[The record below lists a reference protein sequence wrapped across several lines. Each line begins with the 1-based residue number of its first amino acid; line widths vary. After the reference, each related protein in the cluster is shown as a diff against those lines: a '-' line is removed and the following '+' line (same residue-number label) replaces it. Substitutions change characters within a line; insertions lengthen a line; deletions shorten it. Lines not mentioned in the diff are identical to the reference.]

1 MRLCA
6 LACAVGLAVAPAVAE
21 TATAQTGVAPTAS
34 AQSAVAQSVVARAA
48 AARTSVSVTY
58 LREVQPPKAVLSN
71 LDPVPADLGLAG
83 ARLGLADNATTGR
96 FLGQDYS
103 LAEVEVPEGGDVV
116 AAARTALAESPF
128 LVLDAADATILA
140 VADLPEA
147 KGALI
152 FDVASASDTLREAD
166 CRPNV
171 LHTAPTRSMRADALM
186 QVLQT
191 RRWTDLAM
199 IAGTYPDDVD
209 FAQAIRAS
217 AEKFNLS
224 LEGEKTWAF
233 DADMRRSAA
242 QELPVF
248 LQDLPDHDILIV
260 ADETDDFA
268 RYVAYNGWTPRP
280 VAGSEGLTP
289 VGWSGSME
297 QWGAAQLQV
306 RFEDGAAREMA
317 PKDYA
322 AWAALRS
329 IGEAV
334 TRTEGADPAALRAY
348 MLSDAFALDGFKGRP
363 LSYRAW
369 NGQLRQPIAV
379 TAPRAVVVMAPL
391 TASCI
396 RSANWTPLGRDEPE
410 TACTAFRD

>member
-6 LACAVGLAVAPAVAE
+6 LASAIAFCALPALAGTAV
-21 TATAQTGVAPTAS
+21 P
-34 AQSAVAQSVVARAA
+34 
-48 AARTSVSVTY
+48 VTY
-58 LREVQPPKAVLSN
+58 LREAAPPRVVLSN
-71 LDPVPADLGLAG
+71 LDPVPEDLGLAG
-83 ARLGLADNATTGR
+83 ARLGIADNATTGR
-96 FLGQDYS
+96 FLGQDYTLS
-103 LAEVEVPEGGDVV
+103 EVTVPEGGDVL
-116 AAARTALAESPF
+116 AAARAALAASPF
-128 LVLDAADATILA
+128 LVLDAPDATILA

-147 KGALI
+147 QGALI
-152 FDVASASDTLREAD
+152 FDVASGSDALREAD
-166 CRPNV
+166 CRANV
-171 LHTAPTRSMRADALM
+171 LHTAPTRSMRSDALM
-186 QVLQT
+186 QFLQS

-199 IAGTYPDDVD
+199 IAGTYDDDVD
-209 FAQAIRAS
+209 YAEALRAS
-217 AEKFNLS
+217 AEKFNLR
-224 LEGEKTWAF
+224 LRGEKTWAF

-242 QELPVF
+242 QELPIF
-248 LQDLPDHDILIV
+248 LQDLPDHDILLV

-289 VGWSGSME
+289 VGWSPVME
-297 QWGAAQLQV
+297 QWGAAQLQQ
-306 RFEDGAAREMA
+306 RFEGQSARSMA

-322 AWAALRS
+322 AWVAVRS

-334 TRTEGADPAALRAY
+334 TRTKGADPAALRAY

-363 LSYRAW
+363 LSYRSW

-391 TASCI
+391 DGFLHPASELD
-396 RSANWTPLGRDEPE
+396 TLGRDEPE

>member
-6 LACAVGLAVAPAVAE
+6 LASAIACCALPALAGTAV
-21 TATAQTGVAPTAS
+21 P
-34 AQSAVAQSVVARAA
+34 
-48 AARTSVSVTY
+48 VTY
-58 LREVQPPKAVLSN
+58 LREVAPPRAVLSN
-71 LDPVPADLGLAG
+71 LDPVPEDLGLAG
-83 ARLGLADNATTGR
+83 ARLGIADNATTGR
-96 FLGQDYS
+96 FLGQDYTLS
-103 LAEVEVPEGGDVV
+103 EVAVPEGGDVL
-116 AAARTALAESPF
+116 AAARAALAASPF
-128 LVLDAADATILA
+128 LVLDAPDATILA

-147 KGALI
+147 QGALI
-152 FDVASASDTLREAD
+152 FDIASGSDALREAD
-166 CRPNV
+166 CRANV
-171 LHTAPTRSMRADALM
+171 LHTAPTRSMRSDALM
-186 QVLQT
+186 QFLQS

-199 IAGTYPDDVD
+199 IAGTYDDDVD
-209 FAQAIRAS
+209 YAEALRAS
-217 AEKFNLS
+217 AEKFNLR
-224 LEGEKTWAF
+224 LRGEKTWAF

-242 QELPVF
+242 QELPIF
-248 LQDLPDHDILIV
+248 LQDLPDHDILLV

-289 VGWSGSME
+289 VGWSPVME
-297 QWGAAQLQV
+297 QWGAAQLQE
-306 RFEDGAAREMA
+306 RFEDGSARDMA

-322 AWAALRS
+322 AWVAVRS

-334 TRTEGADPAALRAY
+334 TRTNGADPAALRAY

-363 LSYRAW
+363 LSYRSW

-391 TASCI
+391 DGFLHPVSELDT
-396 RSANWTPLGRDEPE
+396 LGRDEPE

>member
-6 LACAVGLAVAPAVAE
+6 LASAIACCALPALAGTAV
-21 TATAQTGVAPTAS
+21 P
-34 AQSAVAQSVVARAA
+34 
-48 AARTSVSVTY
+48 VTY
-58 LREVQPPKAVLSN
+58 LREVAPPRAVLSN
-71 LDPVPADLGLAG
+71 LDPVPEDLGLAG
-83 ARLGLADNATTGR
+83 ARLGIADNATTGR
-96 FLGQDYS
+96 FLGQDYTLS
-103 LAEVEVPEGGDVV
+103 EVAVPEGGDVL
-116 AAARTALAESPF
+116 AAARAALAASPF
-128 LVLDAADATILA
+128 LVLDAPDATILA

-147 KGALI
+147 QGALI
-152 FDVASASDTLREAD
+152 FDIASGSDSLREAD
-166 CRPNV
+166 CRANV
-171 LHTAPTRSMRADALM
+171 LHTAPTRSMRSDALM
-186 QVLQT
+186 QFLQS

-199 IAGTYPDDVD
+199 IAGTYDDDVD
-209 FAQAIRAS
+209 YAEALRAS
-217 AEKFNLS
+217 AEKFNLR
-224 LEGEKTWAF
+224 LRGEKTWAF

-242 QELPVF
+242 QELPIF
-248 LQDLPDHDILIV
+248 LQDLPDHDILLV

-289 VGWSGSME
+289 VGWSPVME
-297 QWGAAQLQV
+297 QWGAAQLQQ
-306 RFEDGAAREMA
+306 RFEVQSARSMA

-322 AWAALRS
+322 AWVAVRS
-329 IGEAV
+329 IGESV
-334 TRTEGADPAALRAY
+334 TRTKGADQAALRAY

-391 TASCI
+391 DGFLHPVSELDT
-396 RSANWTPLGRDEPE
+396 LGRDEPE

>member
-1 MRLCA
+1 MPERGDV
-6 LACAVGLAVAPAVAE
+6 LAA
-21 TATAQTGVAPTAS
+21 
-34 AQSAVAQSVVARAA
+34 ARAA
-48 AARTSVSVTY
+48 LAA
-58 LREVQPPKAVLSN
+58 
-71 LDPVPADLGLAG
+71 
-83 ARLGLADNATTGR
+83 
-96 FLGQDYS
+96 
-103 LAEVEVPEGGDVV
+103 
-116 AAARTALAESPF
+116 SPF
-128 LVLDAADATILA
+128 LVLDAPDATILA

-147 KGALI
+147 QGALI
-152 FDVASASDTLREAD
+152 FDVASGSDALREAD
-166 CRPNV
+166 CRANV
-171 LHTAPTRSMRADALM
+171 LHTAPTRSMRSDALM
-186 QVLQT
+186 QFLQS

-199 IAGTYPDDVD
+199 IAGTYDDDVD
-209 FAQAIRAS
+209 YAEALRAS
-217 AEKFNLS
+217 AEKFNLR
-224 LEGEKTWAF
+224 LRGEKTWAF

-242 QELPVF
+242 QELPIF
-248 LQDLPDHDILIV
+248 LQDLPDHDILLV

-289 VGWSGSME
+289 VGWSPVME
-297 QWGAAQLQV
+297 QWGAAQLQE
-306 RFEDGAAREMA
+306 RFEAGAAREMA

-322 AWAALRS
+322 AWVAVRS

-334 TRTEGADPAALRAY
+334 TRTNGADPAALRAY

-391 TASCI
+391 DGFLHPVSELDT
-396 RSANWTPLGRDEPE
+396 LGRDEPE

>member
-6 LACAVGLAVAPAVAE
+6 LACAIAFLAAPAA
-21 TATAQTGVAPTAS
+21 AQTTA
-34 AQSAVAQSVVARAA
+34 AQ
-48 AARTSVSVTY
+48 TSVPVSY

-103 LAEVEVPEGGDVV
+103 LAEIEVPEGGDVL
-116 AAARTALAESPF
+116 AAARTALSESPF
-128 LVLDAADATILA
+128 LVIDASDATILA

-152 FDVASASDTLREAD
+152 FNVASGSDALREAD
-166 CRPNV
+166 CRPNL
-171 LHTAPTRSMRADALM
+171 LHTAPTRSMRTDALM
-186 QVLQT
+186 QFLQS

-209 FAQAIRAS
+209 FAEAIRAS
-217 AEKFNLS
+217 AEKFNLN
-224 LEGEKTWAF
+224 LKAEKTWAF

-248 LQDLPDHDILIV
+248 LQDLPEHDILIV

-280 VAGSEGLTP
+280 VAGSEGLAP
-289 VGWSGSME
+289 LGWSPVME
-297 QWGAAQLQV
+297 QWGAVQLQE
-306 RFEDGAAREMA
+306 RFEAGASREMA

-322 AWAALRS
+322 AWVALRS

-334 TRTEGADPAALRAY
+334 TRTRGADPATLRAY

-379 TAPRAVVVMAPL
+379 TTPRAVVVMAPL
-391 TASCI
+391 EGFLHPVSELDT
-396 RSANWTPLGRDEPE
+396 LGRDEPE